1 MTRSRPDA
9 DTYMEWRLEWRS
21 PDGVWREMFPAD
33 DEADVRAQLE
43 RWRREAGLPLRVACR
58 TVTRSPWGPEA

>member
-1 MTRSRPDA
+1 VTRSRPDA
-9 DTYMEWRLEWRS
+9 DTYTEWRLEWRS

-33 DEADVRAQLE
+33 DEADVRAAFE
-43 RWRREAGLPLRVACR
+43 RWRDVATPVRVACR